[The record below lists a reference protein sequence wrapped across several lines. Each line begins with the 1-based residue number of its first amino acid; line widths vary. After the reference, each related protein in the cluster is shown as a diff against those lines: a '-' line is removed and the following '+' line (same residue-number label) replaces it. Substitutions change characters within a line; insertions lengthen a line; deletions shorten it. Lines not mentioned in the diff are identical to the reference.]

1 MVPNAILRLSGNCN
15 MKLSKCQKIISDD
28 NSRFRVAICGR
39 RFGKTFLAINELA
52 KFACIPNREVFYVAP
67 SYRQAKQ
74 IVWKKLR
81 NRLQELR
88 WVKKV
93 HETELSLLLKNGST
107 ISLKGADN
115 YDSLRGV
122 GLDFVVLDEFAD
134 IDEECWYEVLRPA
147 LADNEGHALFIGT
160 PKGKSNWS
168 FDLYNNERYSDDWQ
182 SFQYTTLDGGNVS
195 EKEIEDAKKDMDE
208 RTFNQ
213 EFNATFETYGSII
226 AYNFDR
232 NIHVAESDDINIRD
246 FNEIHV
252 GLDFNNSPITAAIMV
267 RIGNTLYQFDEIY
280 MNNSNTNEL
289 AQEIKNRYPNYKINC
304 YPDPAGRQ
312 RKTSAN
318 GQTDFTILE
327 NYGFKVFAP
336 LRHNEIKD
344 RINSFNSRLRT
355 MDNKVHYYI
364 SPKCKHTIES
374 LEKYAYKDGT
384 QIPDKNGFDHMFDAL
399 TYCVDYLFPLKRII
413 TEQRPAQRFGHS
425 LA

>member
-1 MVPNAILRLSGNCN
+1 

-168 FDLYNNERYSDDWQ
+168 YEIYNHEHDSNEWK
-182 SFQYTTLDGGNVS
+182 SFQYTTLDGGNVTA
-195 EKEIEDAKKDMDE
+195 KEIESAKQDLDE

-213 EFNATFETYGSII
+213 EFLATFESYGSLIT
-226 AYNFDR
+226 YNFSRDL
-232 NIHVAESDDINIRD
+232 HVKEISDYDTRIL
-246 FNEIHV
+246 HV
-252 GLDFNNSPITAAIMV
+252 GMDFNNTPITATINV
-267 RIGNTLYQFDEIY
+267 KLGETLYQIDEVYI
-280 MNNSNTNEL
+280 NDSNTDEL
-289 AQEIKNRYPNYKINC
+289 AIEIKNRYPNSQINC

-318 GQTDFTILE
+318 GQTDFTILQ
-327 NYGFKVFAP
+327 NHGFKIHAP
-336 LRHNEIKD
+336 LKHNEVKD
-344 RINSFNSRLRT
+344 RINSFNARLKT
-355 MDNKVHYYI
+355 TDGKVHLSI
-364 SPKCKHTIES
+364 HPKCKHTIES
-374 LEKYAYKDGT
+374 LEKYSYKDNT
-384 QIPDKNGFDHMFDAL
+384 IIPDKSKGFDHMFDAAS
-399 TYCVDYLFPLKRII
+399 YCVDYLFPIKKII
-413 TEQRPAQRFGHS
+413 EKQPPRTFSHR

>member
-1 MVPNAILRLSGNCN
+1 
-15 MKLSKCQKIISDD
+15 MKLSSCQRIVSK
-28 NSRFRVAICGR
+28 NKTRFRVIIAGR
-39 RFGKTFLAINELA
+39 RWGKTYLAINELA
-52 KFACIPNREVFYVAP
+52 KYARIPDREVYYIAP
-67 SYRQAKQ
+67 TYRQAKN
-74 IVWKKLR
+74 IVWKKLKYKLMDL
-81 NRLQELR
+81 N

-93 HETELSLLLKNGST
+93 NETELTITLRNDSI

-115 YDSLRGV
+115 YDSLRGS
-122 GLDFVVLDEFAD
+122 GLDFIVLDEFAD
-134 IDEECWYEVLRPA
+134 IDKEAWYEVLRPA
-147 LADNEGHALFIGT
+147 LADKQGHALFIGT

-168 FDLYNNERYSDDWQ
+168 FDLYNNERYNKDWQ
-182 SFQYTTLDGGNVS
+182 SFQYTTLEGGNVS

-232 NIHVAESDDINIRD
+232 DIHIKEYDDFNIRD
-246 FNEIHV
+246 YNEIYI

-267 RIGNTLYQFDEIY
+267 RIGNILYQFDEIY

-289 AQEIKNRYPNYKINC
+289 AQEIKNRYPNIKVNC

-327 NYGFKVFAP
+327 NYGFKVYAP

-344 RINSFNSRLRT
+344 RINSFNSRLKT
-355 MDNKVHYYI
+355 MDNKIHYYI

-384 QIPDKNGFDHMFDAL
+384 QVPDKNGYDHMFDAL
-399 TYCVDYLFPLKRII
+399 TYCVDYLFPLKRIT
-413 TEQRPAQRFGHS
+413 TEQRPAQRFGHT